1 MYQAMVAKLMLLE
14 SSDAEP
20 SQIAG
25 PDALLTMMFRTNCAC
40 ALLVW
45 KRPTESNNSG
55 KSNLMC
61 LLNFV

>member
-1 MYQAMVAKLMLLE
+1 MYQAIVAKLMLLE

-45 KRPTESNNSG
+45 NKPNESNNSG
-55 KSNLMC
+55 KSSFISL
-61 LLNFV
+61 